1 MTTTNQVG
9 DLKGVGA
16 VWYNPDGIANILSLS
31 RMEEQY
37 LITYSK
43 EGGFVI
49 HKGNGTIRIFIKSDR
64 GLFYLD
70 VAKNRKRK
78 SGSKDTA
85 LLNTVANNQSKYTV
99 KEYRVAELDCKIQCM
114 IGRPSTKDYL

>member
-1 MTTTNQVG
+1 MNFNAGVTTTNQVG

-31 RMEEQY
+31 RTEEQY

-49 HKGNGTIRIFIKSDR
+49 HKGDGTIRRFIESNR
-64 GLFYLD
+64 GMFYLD
-70 VAKNRKRK
+70 VAKNRKREN
-78 SGSKDTA
+78 GSEDTA
-85 LLNTVANNQSKYTV
+85 LLNTVANNES
-99 KEYRVAELDCKIQCM
+99 R
-114 IGRPSTKDYL
+114 